1 MQALRDYARH
11 VWSWSSMPMTEDI
24 WEDFEKSHPIS
35 SQIIS
40 EFGYRNS
47 KKLDS
52 YFKGF
57 EDGYSDKVIQLYVN
71 FFIKRVKELH
81 EDPRYSRFFRR
92 RIRSRWLITRRKTE
106 LSARETQ

>member
-11 VWSWSSMPMTEDI
+11 VWSWSRLPMTEDI
-24 WEDFEKSHPIS
+24 WDDFKKSNPIS
-35 SQIIS
+35 SQIIV
-40 EFGYRNS
+40 EFGCIKS

-57 EDGYSDKVIQLYVN
+57 EDGYSDKVIQHYVN
-71 FFIKRVKELH
+71 FFVKRVKELH
-81 EDPRYSRFFRR
+81 ADPRYSRFFRR

-106 LSARETQ
+106 LSTRETQ